1 MGISPAARG
10 YPRPRLGDVLD
21 ERGHPRPLARGII
34 DRLGDIPGPSGDA
47 PPASWSLVP
56 HTQPTRVCHITRSKP
71 TQQHVKRCLCDTTRP
86 SEGSC
91 CAAVAAARAAL
102 VPGGEARTSEPH
114 SEARRGV
121 RRAESPSDHGVRRC
135 MARPLRPSRRAAE
148 ARTARGATAAGGR
161 RAGEPAAREGA
172 WPRRA
177 QARSRGQALWSLGA
191 ARGGAS
197 PREHTQ
203 TVVSRRRWPLRS
215 AAEWTGRE
223 PMSSRPTAWCR
234 AALEPRRSART
245 PSGRRP
251 SQPPARG
258 LNRTGSGPLARL
270 RTARA
275 AGCGGGRSAG
285 LGRSARH
292 AECGR
297 CRLSIRLQ
305 VAGLQAGSVFILTAY
320 QNVGCKTR
328 VACTRT
334 RSHPRRRP

>member
-1 MGISPAARG
+1 M
-10 YPRPRLGDVLD
+10 
-21 ERGHPRPLARGII
+21 
-34 DRLGDIPGPSGDA
+34 
-47 PPASWSLVP
+47 
-56 HTQPTRVCHITRSKP
+56 
-71 TQQHVKRCLCDTTRP
+71 
-86 SEGSC
+86 
-91 CAAVAAARAAL
+91 AAARAAL

-114 SEARRGV
+114 SARRGEASGGQSRPQTTV
-121 RRAESPSDHGVRRC
+121 CAAVWRALFETEQTSRRGPDSARSDGC
-135 MARPLRPSRRAAE
+135 GRPPSRRACG
-148 ARTARGATAAGGR
+148 T
-161 RAGEPAAREGA
+161 EGA

-191 ARGGAS
+191 ARGGAR

-203 TVVSRRRWPLRS
+203 AVVSRRRSPLRS
-215 AAEWTGRE
+215 AAEWTRRE
-223 PMSSRPTAWCR
+223 PTSSRPTAWCR

-285 LGRSARH
+285 LGESARH

-297 CRLSIRLQ
+297 CRPSIRLQ
-305 VAGLQAGSVFILTAY
+305 VAGLQAGSGFILTAY
-320 QNVGCKTR
+320 QNVTAKTEWHGRARARIR
-328 VACTRT
+328 VGG
-334 RSHPRRRP
+334 RRLPTSPPALEAGSCVGSGAGGRGASGRQKRCARCRHDAD